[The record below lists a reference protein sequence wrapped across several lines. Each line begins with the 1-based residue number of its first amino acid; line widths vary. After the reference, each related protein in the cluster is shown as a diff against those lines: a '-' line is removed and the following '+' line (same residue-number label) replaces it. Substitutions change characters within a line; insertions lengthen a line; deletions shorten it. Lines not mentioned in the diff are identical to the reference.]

1 VSELTLASVEVLN
14 VPIAAATFSQAVQH
28 LAGLIESGQG
38 GYVCVT
44 GVHGVMESQ
53 RSPEVMAAHRNAS
66 LCTADGMPMVWAAK
80 YVGLHEAERVYGPD
94 LMLALCEVAAS
105 KGWPMYFYG
114 GAPKTPELL
123 AARMTERYPALQVAG
138 CYSPPFRALDES
150 EKVDIADAIQAS
162 KARLVWVGLSTP
174 KQELW
179 MTDMVKR
186 LDSVL
191 LLGVGAAFD
200 MHTGNIRQAP
210 RFIQRCGFE
219 WLFRLCIE
227 PRRLWRRYLVNN
239 VSFLSSIIRRHPT
252 RVGREGEYQIQ

>member
-1 VSELTLASVEVLN
+1 VTLASVEVLN
-14 VPIAAATFSQAVQH
+14 VPIAAATFPNAVQH
-28 LAGLIESGQG
+28 LTSLIEHGRS

-80 YVGLHEAERVYGPD
+80 SVGLREAERVYGPD
-94 LMLALCEVAAS
+94 LMLALCEVAARE
-105 KGWPMYFYG
+105 GWPMYFYG

-123 AARMTERYPALQVAG
+123 AKRMAERYPGLQVAG
-138 CYSPPFRALDES
+138 CYSPPFRALEES
-150 EKVDIADAIQAS
+150 EKVDIADAIRAS
-162 KARLVWVGLSTP
+162 NARLVWVGLSTP

-179 MTDMVKR
+179 MADMVTR
-186 LDSVL
+186 LDSGL

-210 RFIQRCGFE
+210 RLIQRSGFE

-227 PRRLWRRYLVNN
+227 PRRLWRRYLMNN
-239 VSFLSSIIRRHPT
+239 VGFVSLIIRRRPT
-252 RVGREGEYQIQ
+252 RVGRDGDYKTQ

>member
-1 VSELTLASVEVLN
+1 VTLASVEVLN
-14 VPIAAATFSQAVQH
+14 VPIAAATFPNAVQH
-28 LAGLIESGQG
+28 LTGLIEDGRS

-53 RSPEVMAAHRNAS
+53 RSPEVMAAHLNAS

-80 YVGLHEAERVYGPD
+80 SVGIRDAERVYGPD
-94 LMLALCEVAAS
+94 LMLALCEVAARQ
-105 KGWPMYFYG
+105 GWPVYFYG

-123 AARMTERYPALQVAG
+123 ATRMTERYPALQVAG
-138 CYSPPFRALDES
+138 CYSPPFRALEES
-150 EKVDIADAIQAS
+150 EKVDIANAIRAS
-162 KARLVWVGLSTP
+162 NARLVWVGLSTP

-186 LDSVL
+186 LDSGL

-210 RFIQRCGFE
+210 RFLQRCGLE

-227 PRRLWRRYLVNN
+227 PRRLWRRYLINN
-239 VSFLSSIIRRHPT
+239 VGFLSLIVRRHPT
-252 RVGREGEYQIQ
+252 RVRRDGEYKNL